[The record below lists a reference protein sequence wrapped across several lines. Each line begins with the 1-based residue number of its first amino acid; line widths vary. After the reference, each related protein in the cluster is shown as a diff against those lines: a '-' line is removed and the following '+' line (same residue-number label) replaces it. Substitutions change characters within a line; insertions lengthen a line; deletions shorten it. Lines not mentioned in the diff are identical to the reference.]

1 MFYIRHNS
9 DNFTIIDCNLAD
21 RAGGILAELKTQSA
35 DKGITRFIST
45 HPDQDHLSGL
55 VELDDV
61 LPIRNF
67 YCVANSATKDVPTGD
82 FDRYCDLR
90 DSSKAFNI
98 YRGVSRKWMNTE
110 GDGRG
115 SAGINILWPALGDPD
130 FARALA
136 DAEAGLSPNNMSCM
150 IKYAMHGGG
159 TFLWMGDLETEFM
172 EAIEDKV
179 DIPKVDVLFAPHH
192 GRQTG
197 KVPHEWLKKLN
208 PQMIVIGEAPS
219 EYLHYYEGYNTI
231 TQNSCGDLLFDVVTG
246 KVHVYVEQFAY
257 ELDYLVDDGL
267 DRKDGLYY
275 KGSLYT
281 S

>member
-35 DKGITRFIST
+35 DKDITRFIST

-55 VELDDV
+55 AELDDV

-67 YCVANSATKDVPTGD
+67 YCVANAATKDAPTAD

-90 DSSKAFNI
+90 DSTKAFNI
-98 YRGVSRKWMNTE
+98 FAGCSRKWMNRE
-110 GDGRG
+110 GDGRKSSG
-115 SAGINILWPALGDPD
+115 LNILWPKLGDPD
-130 FARALA
+130 FEIALA
-136 DAEAGLSPNNMSCM
+136 DASAGLSPNNMSCITRYSM
-150 IKYAMHGGG
+150 EGGG
-159 TFLWMGDLETEFM
+159 TFLWMGDLETDFM
-172 EAIEDKV
+172 EAIEEKV

-192 GRQTG
+192 GRTSG

-246 KVHVYVEQFAY
+246 KIHVYVAEFAY
-257 ELDYLVDDGL
+257 EIDYLVDEGL